1 MARSRRTARRSAMGI
16 VVTGVLVLVCSA
28 PASAGVPRGRFVVGD
43 SIVLSASDELADFGF
58 GVNAEVGRRFDV
70 GVRVVRR
77 LATHGELPRNVVVH
91 LGTNG
96 PVDPDDCAALIGL
109 APKRQIYLVNVRVP
123 RDWEDDV
130 NATLRACARPY
141 ERVHHLNWWKK
152 SGRSLDEW
160 FAKDGFHL
168 TAEGRS
174 GYAAWIDE
182 RVDRVVRALRTGR

>member
-1 MARSRRTARRSAMGI
+1 MAGPHRTSGRSVLGI
-16 VVTGVLVLVCSA
+16 VTAGALVLACSA
-28 PASAGVPRGRFVVGD
+28 PAFAGVPRGRFGIGD
-43 SIVLSASDELADFGF
+43 SIMLSASSELADYGF
-58 GVNAEVGRRFDV
+58 GTNAEVGRRFDV
-70 GVRVVRR
+70 GVRIVRR
-77 LATHGELPRNVVVH
+77 LATHAKLPRNVVVH

-123 RDWEDDV
+123 RDWQDDV

-152 SGRSLDEW
+152 SGPHLDEW
-160 FAKDGFHL
+160 LAKDGFHL
-168 TAEGRS
+168 TAEGRA